1 MGLEC
6 SSTLIYLRLSL
17 INLGIIVT
25 LIFTFGFIMYEQFL
39 YFEIIHVSYI
49 DRMSTGAE
57 RITRTLTQIVTP
69 PPLTLA
75 EEMLQTPRMM
85 ISDLLGANDVR

>member
-1 MGLEC
+1 
-6 SSTLIYLRLSL
+6 
-17 INLGIIVT
+17 
-25 LIFTFGFIMYEQFL
+25 
-39 YFEIIHVSYI
+39 
-49 DRMSTGAE
+49 MSTGAE

-75 EEMLQTPRMM
+75 EEMLQTPRIM